1 MKKILVF
8 VSFFF
13 LLSGC
18 TSEKTLV
25 CTTTVQE
32 DQKID
37 IKVVANWKNDNLENF
52 QLETVYYLE
61 NNLTSKQQETFKSY
75 IDESMSSWK
84 NESGVK
90 YRSSLEK
97 NRLNLTLEV
106 NTSNGMK
113 ALETF
118 SITEKNS
125 TYEGCKKSLEE
136 QNYVC
141 K

>member
-8 VSFFF
+8 VSFFL

-18 TSEKTLV
+18 SNEKTLV

-32 DQKID
+32 DQKTD
-37 IKVVANWKNDNLENF
+37 IKVVAKWKNDNLENF
-52 QLETVYYLE
+52 QLETIYYLE
-61 NNLTSKQQETFKSY
+61 NTLTLKQQETFKNY

-84 NESGVK
+84 NKEGIK
-90 YRSSLEK
+90 YHSSLEK
-97 NRLNLTLEV
+97 NQLNLTLEV
-106 NTSNGMK
+106 DASKEMK
-113 ALETF
+113 ALEAF
-118 SITEKNS
+118 SINEKNS
-125 TYEGCKKSLEE
+125 TYEEFKKSLEK

>member
-1 MKKILVF
+1 MKKILVC

-106 NTSNGMK
+106 NTSKGMK

-125 TYEGCKKSLEE
+125 TYEEFKKSLEE